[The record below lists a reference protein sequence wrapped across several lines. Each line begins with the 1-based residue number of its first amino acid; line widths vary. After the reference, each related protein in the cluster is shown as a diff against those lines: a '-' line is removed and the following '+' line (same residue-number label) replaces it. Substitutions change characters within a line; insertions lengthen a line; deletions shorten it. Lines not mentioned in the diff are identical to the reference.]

1 MNKAINI
8 KHIILKL
15 LFLLFILVVA
25 IFMVSCTPSAPE
37 SEDKQPN
44 NVVDIGTEEN
54 KEEVEEPEEELILYS
69 INNPLITYT
78 KQDGL
83 YFSYLDIDEEV
94 RMHEGEDFNQPK
106 ISPGG
111 EFIVYTFEGDLY
123 GYNLEVR
130 DYGMIVEEV
139 VSYAFADDQTLI
151 YSASNMGL
159 TKFDMID
166 GTITHE
172 PDDNIYTNLTYGEKN
187 ILYGKK
193 TLEWTDDL
201 GDYATNVGLVRIDAL
216 NLSNEIVVEG
226 IKSSDDII
234 GYDPTIFKISD
245 DGRYLYLMEKFESG
259 SISADFGS
267 LGVYDTELK
276 KHTAFEDIYGD
287 KDWSDDDLIVLPETN
302 NLAVNPQNGSMVS
315 VVKGGGREML
325 SEKELVILDIGE
337 DKSFE
342 LVRFLDEELVAMTPS
357 FSLDGRKLLYSAT
370 EALEPGDDFQN
381 WFIQAHNIYEYNIKE
396 AKISKLTEE
405 TSFDIMPISM
415 GERIIF
421 LRAQDDIPEYFSLI
435 SLENGEEQI
444 LIEDILLK
452 YQFYGTI
459 QTYLS
464 MDLRLNSKV
473 FN

>member
-15 LFLLFILVVA
+15 LFLLFISVVA
-25 IFMVSCTPSAPE
+25 IFMVSCTPSTPE
-37 SEDKQPN
+37 LEDKPPS
-44 NVVDIGTEEN
+44 NVVDIGNEED
-54 KEEVEEPEEELILYS
+54 KEETEEPEEELILYS
-69 INNPLITYT
+69 VNNPLITYT

-83 YFSYLDIDEEV
+83 YFSYLDKGEEV
-94 RMHEGEDFNQPK
+94 KMHEGEDFSQPL
-106 ISPGG
+106 ISPKG

-172 PDDNIYTNLTYGEKN
+172 PDDNIYTNLTYGEEN
-187 ILYGKK
+187 VLYGKK

-201 GDYATNVGLVRIDAL
+201 GEYATNVGIVRVDAL

-226 IKSSDDII
+226 IKSSDDVI
-234 GYDPTIFKISD
+234 GYDPTIFKISE

-276 KHTAFEDIYGD
+276 KHTAFEDIYAD
-287 KDWSDDDLIVLPETN
+287 KDWSDDDLIVLPEIN
-302 NLAVNPQNGSMVS
+302 NLAINPQNGSMVS

-325 SEKELVILDIGE
+325 SEKELMILDIAE
-337 DKSFE
+337 DKSYE
-342 LVRFLDEELVAMTPS
+342 LVRFLDEGLVAMTPS
-357 FSLDGRKLLYSAT
+357 FSLDGKNLLYSAT

-381 WFIQAHNIYEYNIKE
+381 WFIQAHNIYEYNVKE

-405 TSFDIMPISM
+405 TSFDIMPVSM

-421 LRAQDDIPEYFSLI
+421 LRAQDDIPEYFTLI

-459 QTYLS
+459 QTYMS
-464 MDLRLNSKV
+464 MDLRLNSKD